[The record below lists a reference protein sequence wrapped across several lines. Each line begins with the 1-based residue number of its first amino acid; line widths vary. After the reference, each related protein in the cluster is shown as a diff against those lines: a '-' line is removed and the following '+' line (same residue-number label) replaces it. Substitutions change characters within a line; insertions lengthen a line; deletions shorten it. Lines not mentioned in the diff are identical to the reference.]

1 VQRNPRAVETAKA
14 GKADLIVERGTGSQ
28 IPQREPEGQEREP
41 RQSKGET
48 KQGQGAEQSGESSE
62 AELNLR
68 TETSSKETMSQG
80 PGRSEVVKPERTGT
94 AKR

>member
-1 VQRNPRAVETAKA
+1 MAVETAKA

-48 KQGQGAEQSGESSE
+48 EQ
-62 AELNLR
+62 R
-68 TETSSKETMSQG
+68 
-80 PGRSEVVKPERTGT
+80 
-94 AKR
+94 AKRGTIGRKLRG